1 MINKWQLNMANY
13 RKIFDKTRNINDTI
27 NRYNTVQLLL
37 KVETKLISQFRKI
50 SNEADRSSQKWP

>member
-37 KVETKLISQFRKI
+37 KLETKLISQFRKI